1 MLAHAIFFYFFSV
14 IAVFSAI
21 MVIAS
26 KNTVHSVFFLI
37 LDFISISC
45 LFIMIG
51 AEFLGMIMLIV
62 YVGAVA
68 VLFLFVVMM
77 LNVAQQKDEWFKGKI
92 FTSHIPFGSL
102 ISIIIFLEL
111 IIVIGGWKYK
121 PDLIETSS
129 IQIDNNFTNT
139 HALGNVIYTEYI
151 HLFQLSGLIL
161 LVAMIGAIVLTYRK
175 RDGVKR
181 QSYFRQVSRE
191 KAEGVTLVDVE
202 SNKGVNLNEQYC
214 FGPLSNTCSN
224 NFYDWC
230 NWNISKH
237 KECNY
242 NFNVN

>member
-1 MLAHAIFFYFFSV
+1 MIAHAIFFYFFSI

-26 KNTVHSVFFLI
+26 QNTVHSVFFLI

-121 PDLIETSS
+121 PNLIETSS

-139 HALGNVIYTEYI
+139 HALGNVIYTDYI
-151 HLFQLSGLIL
+151 HLFQLAGLIL

-175 RDGVKR
+175 REGVKR

-191 KAEGVTLVDVE
+191 KAEGVTLVDVK
-202 SNKGVNLNEQYC
+202 SNKGVNLN
-214 FGPLSNTCSN
+214 
-224 NFYDWC
+224 D
-230 NWNISKH
+230 
-237 KECNY
+237 
-242 NFNVN
+242 